1 MIDRS
6 ECERFLIHEA
16 RLLDDRRF
24 RDWMALFT
32 EDGSYWVPA
41 SVGQAT
47 PFGRTSL
54 FYDDLELMRT
64 RIDRLEHPLIHV
76 QTPPSNTVHLIG
88 SVSVEPGTPAAQ
100 PDIGLPASDVL
111 VMSSAIT
118 AEFRLDQQR
127 TFTGRQWH
135 WLRRVEGSLRIV
147 RKRVDLVNCEAAF
160 EAIAVPV

>member
-1 MIDRS
+1 MNPRDD
-6 ECERFLIHEA
+6 CEQFLIHEA
-16 RLLDDRRF
+16 RLLDERRF

-41 SVGQAT
+41 TVGQAT
-47 PFGRTSL
+47 PFGQTSL

-88 SVSVEPGTPAAQ
+88 SVSIEPGVPAAD
-100 PDIGLPASDVL
+100 PAIGLPASEVL

-118 AEFRLDQQR
+118 AEFRLDRLR
-127 TFTGRQWH
+127 TFTGRQRH
-135 WLRRVEGSLRIV
+135 WLRRVEGNWRIV
-147 RKRVDLVNCEAAF
+147 RKRVDLVDCEAAF